1 MCLEKHNKNNEI
13 IPFISCHLRRNSRV
27 NEFLNQEMFRKR
39 ITVFENSLIE
49 EMSDNSE
56 NISDIWNLKK
66 SRCFILGLKKMNIGM
81 QGNLDVI
88 YSTPD

>member
-1 MCLEKHNKNNEI
+1 MELLKLIIVETCKCLEKHNKNNEI

-49 EMSDNSE
+49 ECLIIR
-56 NISDIWNLKK
+56 NI
-66 SRCFILGLKKMNIGM
+66 FQTFG
-81 QGNLDVI
+81 
-88 YSTPD
+88 T